1 VRGAWSV
8 KRRAQCVERAHRS
21 PSGKSCPQVP
31 FGESVVLRA
40 PRSQSRNALAPLGRE
55 RTRRLAVPPNLIE
68 RADPLKHQQPA
79 EHSIVLRRLAALV
92 TVG

>member
-1 VRGAWSV
+1 MERGAWSV
-8 KRRAQCVERAHRS
+8 ERGAWSASLLLVAFH
-21 PSGKSCPQVP
+21 VP
-31 FGESVVLRA
+31 RI
-40 PRSQSRNALAPLGRE
+40 QSRNALAPLGRE

-68 RADPLKHQQPA
+68 CADPLKHQQPA